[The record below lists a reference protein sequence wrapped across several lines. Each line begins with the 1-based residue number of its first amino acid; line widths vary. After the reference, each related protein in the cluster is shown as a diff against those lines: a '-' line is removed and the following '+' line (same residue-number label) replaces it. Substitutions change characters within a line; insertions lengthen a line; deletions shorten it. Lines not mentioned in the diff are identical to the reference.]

1 MMLKVVKHQVIAGQL
16 IKLKVVNY
24 SRLRPLKTKPEIRL
38 KIQQKLR
45 QKIKVNGIRQI

>member
-24 SRLRPLKTKPEIRL
+24 SRLRPYRR
-38 KIQQKLR
+38 KL
-45 QKIKVNGIRQI
+45 QNYEVGA

>member
-24 SRLRPLKTKPEIRL
+24 SRLRPVGFK
-38 KIQQKLR
+38 
-45 QKIKVNGIRQI
+45 GI

>member
-24 SRLRPLKTKPEIRL
+24 SRLRPKRCPRFVPYLESLQDIHTYAEYY
-38 KIQQKLR
+38 
-45 QKIKVNGIRQI
+45 

>member
-24 SRLRPLKTKPEIRL
+24 SRLRPIA
-38 KIQQKLR
+38 KIFSKSTLS
-45 QKIKVNGIRQI
+45 IGMAPYLPDI